1 MAESQGTSPL
11 SRAYTGV
18 RIHHWRRKIVMIK
31 NSFVFAALA
40 ALLLVIP
47 PAAMAGANDYEFQPV
62 TPEIK
67 NGAGAEFA
75 VRLIDK
81 RSGKPVPGAVLF
93 RTRLDMSPDSMDEML
108 AKHEPLKSDDPGVY
122 RFKADITMAGGW
134 AFKLQ
139 TKVPG
144 EPDTVEGS
152 VVFTAKD

>member
-1 MAESQGTSPL
+1 
-11 SRAYTGV
+11 
-18 RIHHWRRKIVMIK
+18 MIK
-31 NSFVFAALA
+31 KSFAFAALA
-40 ALLLVIP
+40 ALSISST
-47 PAAMAGANDYEFQPV
+47 PAAMAGANDFEFQPV
-62 TPEIK
+62 STEIK
-67 NGAGAEFA
+67 NGVGAELA

-93 RTRLDMSPDSMDEML
+93 RTRLDMSPDSMGEML
-108 AKHEPLKSDDPGVY
+108 AKHEPIKSDDAGIY

-139 TKVPG
+139 AKVPG